1 MRVAALAVTVLVLL
15 PLGAGVA
22 ADPPAFDGSREAL
35 TIPDAVWARVLAD
48 AGREG
53 RALGYTADEMRA
65 FGKDAHLLR
74 NVQALFADARKIPR
88 ETGRITTQLLENAA
102 KLPEVIARGYALTD
116 VSAGRMYAVPKEPA
130 WWLKDELGDAKD
142 ADAILKEVAT
152 KIDGDLDAV
161 APAVRAFA
169 AEVWVGAATAVRRL
183 PDAWPACGD
192 PLQHC
197 LMAPYEDEL
206 DGQTATFLDAGL
218 EALATFDRAA
228 LAYAS
233 MILATHVDAALG
245 TLRAALAEGRV
256 TPHAPT
262 VRITTRLG
270 SLLLR
275 GADPDEAPTPFPL
288 LVVDVA
294 GDDVCPTAAHTHKQL
309 GTLAVHVDLAGND
322 TYGSGST
329 DATVAC
335 GLCGVAL
342 LIDLAGDD
350 TYASRES
357 GLGCGVFGTG
367 VLLDVAGDDSYRSTA
382 AWGQGSAHAGV
393 GALIDLAGNDDYEC
407 AQQSQGLGGP
417 LGAGLLIDV
426 AGNDS
431 YVARDDGNVSA
442 LYLGQSVAMSQGCG
456 YGRRADIGD
465 GRSVAGGVGV
475 LVDGAGDDRYHAQV
489 WAQGCGYWWGLG
501 ILEDRGGDDAY
512 QNGKYSAGAAAHF
525 AIGVCIDLSGD
536 DLHNA
541 YNTTAKNQFQGHARD
556 GSIGVFVDGDGDDAY
571 DVCHNCAGSG
581 DLNSIGLFWDR
592 RGNDRYTFHPTD
604 LTEAPNGWN
613 DTGAFGT
620 STRYKPFQSFR
631 DDLPTWGVFL
641 DTGGDDTYVN
651 ERPPK
656 GFEATPAA
664 DGATWK
670 PHRGPLFFGLGY
682 DLE

>member
-1 MRVAALAVTVLVLL
+1 MRIAALALLTSLTLL
-15 PLGAGVA
+15 PPAAGEE
-22 ADPPAFDGSREAL
+22 PAFDGSRAAL
-35 TIPDAVWARVLAD
+35 TIPDDVWAQVLKD

-53 RALGYTADEMRA
+53 RAIGYTADEMRA

-74 NVQALFADARKIPR
+74 NVRALFADVRKIPR
-88 ETGRITTQLLENAA
+88 ESGRITTGLLENAA
-102 KLPEVIARGYALTD
+102 VLAEVVTRGFALTD
-116 VSAGRMYAVPKEPA
+116 VSAGRMYGLPKEPV
-130 WWLKDELGDAKD
+130 WWVKEELGDAVGP
-142 ADAILKEVAT
+142 DAILRKVAT

-161 APAVRAFA
+161 APAVREFA
-169 AEVWVGAATAVRRL
+169 AAVWVGAATAARRL
-183 PDAWPACGD
+183 PESWPACGD

-206 DGQTATFLDAGL
+206 DGQTATFLKAGL
-218 EALATFDRAA
+218 DALATFDRAA

-233 MILATHVDAALG
+233 VILATHLDAALAK
-245 TLRAALAEGRV
+245 LRAALKDDAVE
-256 TPHAPT
+256 PHEQT
-262 VRITTRLG
+262 VRLTTRLG
-270 SLLLR
+270 PIQLR
-275 GADPDEAPTPFPL
+275 GTAPDESPLAFPL
-288 LVVDVA
+288 LTVDVA
-294 GDDVCPTAAHTHKQL
+294 GDDVCHAAALTHKRL

-322 TYGSGST
+322 TYGSGSA
-329 DATVAC
+329 DATIAC

-350 TYASRES
+350 TYASHES

-367 VLLDVAGDDSYRSTA
+367 VLLDVSGDDSYRSTA
-382 AWGQGSAHAGV
+382 AWGQGAAHVGV

-431 YVARDDGNVSA
+431 YVARDDGNVSE

-525 AIGVCIDLSGD
+525 AIGVCIDLAGD

-556 GSIGVFVDGDGDDAY
+556 GSIGLFVDGDGDDAY

-592 RGNDRYTFHPTD
+592 RGDDRYTFHPTD
-604 LTEAPNGWN
+604 LTEPPNGWN

-620 STRYKPFQSFR
+620 STRYKPFHSFR

-641 DTGGDDTYVN
+641 DTGGQDTYVN
-651 ERPPK
+651 ERPPQ

-664 DGATWK
+664 DGASWK
-670 PHRGPLFFGLGY
+670 PQRGPLVFGLGY
-682 DLE
+682 DLPAR